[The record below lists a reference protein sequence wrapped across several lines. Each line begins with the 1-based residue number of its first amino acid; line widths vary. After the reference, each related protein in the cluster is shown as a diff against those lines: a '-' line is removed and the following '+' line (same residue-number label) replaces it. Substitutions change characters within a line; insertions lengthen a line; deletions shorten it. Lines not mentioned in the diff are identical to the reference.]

1 MAKTKINKAKGV
13 DLIRLE
19 INRGTTY
26 TSLLRVFAKRY
37 DISTATFTNWWSY
50 ASREIAEEN
59 KHIKSELY
67 NLRLE
72 EEKRALKGAILSKNQ
87 ALELLSKIATSE
99 DAEDVKTSDRIKAV
113 QEICKLQNF
122 YDNEINVSFAERPLF
137 FDESMLK
144 TEEQK
149 KIFIDLLEENY

>member
-1 MAKTKINKAKGV
+1 MAKTKINKAKGLELV
-13 DLIRLE
+13 KLE
-19 INRGTTY
+19 ILRGTTY
-26 TSLLRVFAKRY
+26 TSLLKVFAKRY
-37 DISTATFTNWWSY
+37 DISNATFTNWWSY

-59 KHIKSELY
+59 KQIKSELY

-99 DAEDVKTSDRIKAV
+99 DEEIKTSDKIKAV
-113 QEICKLQNF
+113 QEICKLQKF
-122 YDNEINVSFAERPLF
+122 YENEINVSFAERPLF

-149 KIFIDLLEENY
+149 KIFIDFLEENY